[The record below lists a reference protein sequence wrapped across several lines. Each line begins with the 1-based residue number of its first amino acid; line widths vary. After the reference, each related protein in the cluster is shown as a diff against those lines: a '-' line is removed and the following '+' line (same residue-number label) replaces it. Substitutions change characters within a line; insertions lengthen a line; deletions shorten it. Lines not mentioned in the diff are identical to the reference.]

1 MRLPDFIG
9 LGPRPHRH
17 HLAAS
22 DARGPRRFATGRQE
36 DAIFTTF
43 YSKGIDW
50 YAHHF
55 RYVNGKRRVVEI
67 CPQFTGTGAPKRI
80 RRRLPDCRL
89 LVTFRNEILRPLTA
103 NQRAML
109 TERYLPEV
117 EALEKLLKIDLS
129 EWKTSETSMASAAG
143 GG

>member
-1 MRLPDFIG
+1 LGSVLARTGTTWLHRMLEGHVHLPQGGKKTQF
-9 LGPRPHRH
+9 
-17 HLAAS
+17 
-22 DARGPRRFATGRQE
+22 
-36 DAIFTTF
+36 FTTF

-55 RYVNGKRRVVEI
+55 RYVNGKRRVAEI

-103 NQRAML
+103 DQRAML
-109 TERYLPEV
+109 TERYLPQV